1 MANKQKSSCTLD
13 ALISHLTNGME
24 TGSQYSI
31 SAPITTATVEADSMT
46 YELFSYLSEHEF
58 CVKTKFDRIEDD
70 VVYSPKL
77 VFNIIDVVELETGV
91 I

>member
-1 MANKQKSSCTLD
+1 MKQNKSSCTLD
-13 ALISHLTNGME
+13 SLVKFLTDGME

-31 SAPITTATVEADSMT
+31 SSPISTAIVEADQMT
-46 YELFSYLSEHEF
+46 YELFQYLSEHEF
-58 CVKTKFDRIEDD
+58 CIKKSFELIEDD